1 MTVSVC
7 PSAIVSA
14 PPERVWELLTS
25 PEGVDAWVD
34 AAVVAAEPDGP
45 ARPGQRL
52 RLEASALG
60 RRWPITIDVLEVDSE
75 RRRLHFRVD
84 LPLGLVNDET
94 MTMAAVDDGK
104 TLVRF
109 G

>member
-7 PSAIVSA
+7 PSVVVEA
-14 PPERVWELLTS
+14 PIQRVWELLTS
-25 PEGVDAWVD
+25 PEGFDTWADATL
-34 AAVVAAEPDGP
+34 VAAEPDGP

-52 RLEASALG
+52 RLVTHAFG
-60 RRWPITIDVLEVDSE
+60 RRLPVTIDVLEVDAE
-75 RRRLHFRVD
+75 RHLLHLRID

-94 MTMAAVDDGK
+94 VTMKAISDER